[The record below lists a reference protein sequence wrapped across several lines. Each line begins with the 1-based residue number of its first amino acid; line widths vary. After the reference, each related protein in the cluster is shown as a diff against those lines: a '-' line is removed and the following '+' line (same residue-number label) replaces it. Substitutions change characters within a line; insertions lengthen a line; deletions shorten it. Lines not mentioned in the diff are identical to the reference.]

1 MDRVSVDRDGPVAT
15 VRIDRPDR
23 YNAFDVET
31 VSQIRQA
38 VESVSE
44 DDDVRGVVLTGE
56 GSAFCAGGDTDEML
70 DTLDDDAPDRLFKEL
85 TRHLHAAIVEIRR
98 MPKPVIAAVNGAAAG
113 GGFGLALAA
122 DIRIAS
128 EEAFFLPAYFEIGV
142 VPDGG
147 ITWFLPRVVGR
158 GRAFEIL
165 LRDRRVPADEAEEI
179 GLVEQVVPG
188 DELVPTATELAD
200 ELAGG
205 PPIAVAEAKSL
216 LDGSLETPLEEQ
228 LERERRANAASARTD
243 DFAEGLTAY
252 HDDRDAEWTGR

>member
-1 MDRVSVDRDGPVAT
+1 MERVSVDRDGPVAT

-31 VSQIRQA
+31 VSQIRRA

-44 DDDVRGVVLTGE
+44 DDDVRSVVLTGE

-70 DTLDDDAPDRLFKEL
+70 DALDDDAPDRLFKEL
-85 TRHLHAAIVEIRR
+85 TRHLHAAIVETRR
-98 MPKPVIAAVNGAAAG
+98 MPKPVVAAVNGAAAG

-122 DIRIAS
+122 DVRVAG
-128 EEAFFLPAYFEIGV
+128 EDAFFLPAYFEIGV

-165 LRDRRVPADEAEEI
+165 LRDRRVPADEAQNI
-179 GLVEQVVPG
+179 GLVDRVVAAG
-188 DELVPTATELAD
+188 EVVPTATDLAEELAD
-200 ELAGG
+200 G
-205 PPIAVAEAKSL
+205 PPIAVAKAKSL

-252 HDDRDAEWTGR
+252 HEDRDAEWTGR